1 MEEEKYKSLFLDIYR
16 IILDFIR
23 LGNIEAT
30 KGKWKQW
37 KQVLNSSHDFEG
49 TFDFIG

>member
-1 MEEEKYKSLFLDIYR
+1 MKEEKYKSLFLDNSR
-16 IILDFIR
+16 VTLDFIE
-23 LGNIEAT
+23 LGNIKTT
-30 KGKWKQW
+30 KGKWEQS

>member
-1 MEEEKYKSLFLDIYR
+1 MKGEKYKSLFLGISR
-16 IILDFIR
+16 VSLDFIG
-23 LGNIEAT
+23 LGNNNTT
-30 KGKWKQW
+30 KGKWEQS